1 MCLKF
6 KRDSI
11 CCTTGVNK
19 ILIYMHVSSIN
30 ALYNI
35 YARNDGIDYS
45 AQQGCSHVL
54 TWKNN
59 TV

>member
-11 CCTTGVNK
+11 CCTTDVNK
-19 ILIYMHVSSIN
+19 TLIYTHVSSIS

-35 YARNDGIDYS
+35 YAGNDGIDRS

-54 TWKNN
+54 TWENN

>member
-11 CCTTGVNK
+11 CHNSDINK
-19 ILIYMHVSSIN
+19 ILMYMHVSNIS

-35 YARNDGIDYS
+35 YSMSDGTDHS

-54 TWKNN
+54 TWENN